1 MTLGVSNISCVR
13 GHKPLFAP
21 VSFSLQAGQA
31 LHVEGDNG
39 VGKTSLLR
47 IICGLSPAD
56 AGEVLWNGKALNRQH
71 PEAVEAFRATL
82 CYMGHNLSLKDELT
96 ALENLLFDAQVA
108 GRSLSHDTAMDAL
121 KKMGLNTRAHLPLR
135 VLSQGQKRRT
145 ALARLSV
152 TDAKLWVLDE
162 PFVALDAQSL
172 DSLCVLLAS
181 HVQQG
186 GMLLYTSHQAVAL
199 SQPHGP
205 AVDIRPLRLVGA

>member
-1 MTLGVSNISCVR
+1 M
-13 GHKPLFAP
+13 FAP
-21 VSFSLQAGQA
+21 VSFSLQPAQA
-31 LHVEGDNG
+31 LHLEGDNG
-39 VGKTSLLR
+39 IGKTSLLR

-56 AGEVLWNGKALNRQH
+56 AGEVLWNGVDLNRQH
-71 PEAVEAFRATL
+71 PEGVEAFRAAL

-96 ALENLLFDAQVA
+96 AVENLMFDAQVA
-108 GRSLSHDTAMDAL
+108 GRSLSYDRALDAL
-121 KKMGLNTRAHLPLR
+121 QKMGLNNRAHLPLR

-172 DSLCVLLAS
+172 DNLRELLAN

-186 GMLLYTSHQAVAL
+186 GMLLYTSHQSVEL
-199 SQPHGP
+199 SQSNGHVIDVHP
-205 AVDIRPLRLVGA
+205 IRLVAA

>member
-1 MTLGVSNISCVR
+1 MLTISNISCVR

-21 VSFSLQAGQA
+21 VSFSLQPAKA
-31 LHVEGDNG
+31 LHLEGDNG
-39 VGKTSLLR
+39 IGKTSLLR

-56 AGEVLWNGKALNRQH
+56 AGEVLWNGVALNKQH
-71 PEAVEAFRATL
+71 PEGVEAFRAAL

-96 ALENLLFDAQVA
+96 AVENLMFDAQVA
-108 GRSLSHDTAMDAL
+108 GRSLSYDRALDAL
-121 KKMGLNTRAHLPLR
+121 QKMGLNNRAHLPLR

-172 DSLCVLLAS
+172 DNLRALLAN

-186 GMLLYTSHQAVAL
+186 GMLLYTSHQSVEL
-199 SQPHGP
+199 SQSNGH
-205 AVDIRPLRLVGA
+205 AIDVHSVRLVAA

>member
-1 MTLGVSNISCVR
+1 M
-13 GHKPLFAP
+13 FAP
-21 VSFSLQAGQA
+21 VNFSLQPAQA
-31 LHVEGDNG
+31 LHLEGDNG
-39 VGKTSLLR
+39 IGKTSLLR

-56 AGEVLWNGKALNRQH
+56 EGEVLWNGVALNRQH
-71 PEAVEAFRATL
+71 PEGVEAFRAAL

-96 ALENLLFDAQVA
+96 AVENLMFDAQVA
-108 GRSLSHDTAMDAL
+108 GRSLSYDRALDAL
-121 KKMGLNTRAHLPLR
+121 QKMGLNNRAHLPLR

-172 DSLCVLLAS
+172 DNLRELLAN

-186 GMLLYTSHQAVAL
+186 GMLLYTSHQSVEL
-199 SQPHGP
+199 SQSNGHVIDVHP
-205 AVDIRPLRLVGA
+205 IRLVAA

>member
-1 MTLGVSNISCVR
+1 MLTISNISCVR

-21 VSFSLQAGQA
+21 VSFSLQDGQA
-31 LHVEGDNG
+31 LHLEGDNG

-56 AGEVLWNGKALNRQH
+56 SGEVLWNGVALNQQH
-71 PEAVEAFRATL
+71 PEVVEAFRASL
-82 CYMGHNLSLKDELT
+82 CYVGHNLSLKDELT
-96 ALENLLFDAQVA
+96 PIENLLFDAQVT
-108 GRSLSHDTAMDAL
+108 GRSLSREKGMDAL
-121 KKMGLNTRAHLPLR
+121 RKMGLNNRTHLPLR

-162 PFVALDAQSL
+162 PFVALDPQSL
-172 DSLCVLLAS
+172 DYLRAILAN

-186 GMLLYTSHQAVAL
+186 GLLLFSSHQLVEL
-199 SQPHGP
+199 SQTNGH
-205 AVDIRPLRLVGA
+205 AMDVRPIRLVAA

>member
-1 MTLGVSNISCVR
+1 M
-13 GHKPLFAP
+13 FAP
-21 VSFSLQAGQA
+21 VNFSLQPAQA
-31 LHVEGDNG
+31 LHLEGDNG
-39 VGKTSLLR
+39 IGKTSLLR

-56 AGEVLWNGKALNRQH
+56 AGEVLWNGIALKRQH
-71 PEAVEAFRATL
+71 PEGVEAFRAAL

-96 ALENLLFDAQVA
+96 AVENLMFDAQVA
-108 GRSLSHDTAMDAL
+108 GRSLSYDRAVDAL
-121 KKMGLNTRAHLPLR
+121 QKMGLNSRAHLPLR

-172 DSLCVLLAS
+172 DNLRALLAN

-186 GMLLYTSHQAVAL
+186 GMLLYTSHQSVEL
-199 SQPHGP
+199 SQSNGHVIDVHP
-205 AVDIRPLRLVGA
+205 IRLVAA

>member
-1 MTLGVSNISCVR
+1 MLTISNISCVR

-21 VSFSLQAGQA
+21 VSFSLQDGQA
-31 LHVEGDNG
+31 LHLEGDNG

-56 AGEVLWNGKALNRQH
+56 SGEVLWNGVALNQQH
-71 PEAVEAFRATL
+71 PEVVEAFRASL
-82 CYMGHNLSLKDELT
+82 CYVGHNLSLKDELT
-96 ALENLLFDAQVA
+96 PIENLLFDAQVT
-108 GRSLSHDTAMDAL
+108 GHSLSREKGMDAL
-121 KKMGLNTRAHLPLR
+121 RKMGLNNRTHLPLR

-162 PFVALDAQSL
+162 PFVALDPQSL
-172 DSLCVLLAS
+172 DYLRAILAN

-186 GMLLYTSHQAVAL
+186 GLLLFSSHQLVEL
-199 SQPHGP
+199 SQPNGH
-205 AVDIRPLRLVGA
+205 AMDVRPIRLVAA

>member
-1 MTLGVSNISCVR
+1 MLTVSSITCVR

-21 VSFSLQAGQA
+21 VSFSLQAGHA
-31 LHVEGDNG
+31 LHLEGDNG

-56 AGEVLWNGKALNRQH
+56 AGEVLWNGSPLNRQN
-71 PEAVEAFRATL
+71 PEAVDAFRATL

-96 ALENLLFDAQVA
+96 AIENLLFDAQIA
-108 GRSLSHDTAMDAL
+108 GRNLPYDKAMDAL
-121 KKMGLNTRAHLPLR
+121 QTMGMHHRAHLPLR

-152 TDAKLWVLDE
+152 TEAKLWVLDE
-162 PFVALDAQSL
+162 PFVALDTQSL
-172 DSLCVLLAS
+172 DKLRVLLAN

-186 GMLLYTSHQAVAL
+186 GMLLFTSHQAVEL
-199 SQPHGP
+199 SQPKGH
-205 AVDIRPLRLVGA
+205 AVDIHPIRLVAA

>member
-1 MTLGVSNISCVR
+1 MLTISNISCVR

-21 VSFSLQAGQA
+21 VSFSLQDGQA
-31 LHVEGDNG
+31 LHLEGDNG

-56 AGEVLWNGKALNRQH
+56 SGEVLWNGVALNRQH
-71 PEAVEAFRATL
+71 PEVVEAFRASL
-82 CYMGHNLSLKDELT
+82 CYVGHNLSLKDELT
-96 ALENLLFDAQVA
+96 PIENLLFDAQVT
-108 GRSLSHDTAMDAL
+108 GRSLSREKGMDAL
-121 KKMGLNTRAHLPLR
+121 RKMGLNNRTHLPLR

-162 PFVALDAQSL
+162 PFVALDPQSL
-172 DSLCVLLAS
+172 DYLRAILAN

-186 GMLLYTSHQAVAL
+186 GLLLFSSHQLVEL
-199 SQPHGP
+199 SQPNGH
-205 AVDIRPLRLVGA
+205 AMDVRPIRLVAA

>member
-1 MTLGVSNISCVR
+1 MLTISNISCVR

-21 VSFSLQAGQA
+21 VSFSLQDGQA
-31 LHVEGDNG
+31 LHLEGDNG

-56 AGEVLWNGKALNRQH
+56 SGEVLWNGVALNRQH
-71 PEAVEAFRATL
+71 PEVVEAFRASL
-82 CYMGHNLSLKDELT
+82 CYVGHNLSLKDELT
-96 ALENLLFDAQVA
+96 PIENLLFDAQVT
-108 GRSLSHDTAMDAL
+108 GRSLSSEKGMDAL
-121 KKMGLNTRAHLPLR
+121 RKMGLNNRTHLPLR

-162 PFVALDAQSL
+162 PFVALDPQSL
-172 DSLCVLLAS
+172 DYLRAILAN

-186 GMLLYTSHQAVAL
+186 GLLLFSSHQLVEL
-199 SQPHGP
+199 SQPNGH
-205 AVDIRPLRLVGA
+205 AMDVRPIRLVAA

>member
-1 MTLGVSNISCVR
+1 MLTISNISCVR

-21 VSFSLQAGQA
+21 VSFSLQPAQA
-31 LHVEGDNG
+31 LHLEGDNG
-39 VGKTSLLR
+39 IGKTSLLR

-56 AGEVLWNGKALNRQH
+56 AGEVLWNGVALNRQH
-71 PEAVEAFRATL
+71 PEGIEAFRTAL

-96 ALENLLFDAQVA
+96 AVENLMFDAQVA
-108 GRSLSHDTAMDAL
+108 GRSLSYDRALDAL
-121 KKMGLNTRAHLPLR
+121 QKMGLNNRAHLPLR

-162 PFVALDAQSL
+162 PFVALDTQSL
-172 DSLCVLLAS
+172 DNLRALLAN

-186 GMLLYTSHQAVAL
+186 GMLLYTSHQSVEL
-199 SQPHGP
+199 SQSNGHAIDVHP
-205 AVDIRPLRLVGA
+205 IRLVAA

>member
-1 MTLGVSNISCVR
+1 MLTISNISCVR

-21 VSFSLQAGQA
+21 VSFSLQDGQA
-31 LHVEGDNG
+31 LHLEGDNG

-56 AGEVLWNGKALNRQH
+56 SGEVLWNGVALNQQH
-71 PEAVEAFRATL
+71 PEVVEAFRASL
-82 CYMGHNLSLKDELT
+82 CYVGHNLSLKDELT
-96 ALENLLFDAQVA
+96 PIENLLFDAQVT
-108 GRSLSHDTAMDAL
+108 GRSLSREKGMDAL
-121 KKMGLNTRAHLPLR
+121 RKMGLNNRTHLPLR

-162 PFVALDAQSL
+162 PFVALDPQSL
-172 DSLCVLLAS
+172 DYLRAILAN

-186 GMLLYTSHQAVAL
+186 GLLLFSSHQLVEL
-199 SQPHGP
+199 SQPNGH
-205 AVDIRPLRLVGA
+205 AMDVRPIRLVAA

>member
-1 MTLGVSNISCVR
+1 MLTISNISCVR

-21 VSFSLQAGQA
+21 VSFSLQDGHA
-31 LHVEGDNG
+31 LHLEGDNG

-56 AGEVLWNGKALNRQH
+56 SGEVLWKGVALNRQH
-71 PEAVEAFRATL
+71 PEVVEAFRASL
-82 CYMGHNLSLKDELT
+82 CYVGHNLSLKDELT
-96 ALENLLFDAQVA
+96 PIENLLFDAQVT
-108 GRSLSHDTAMDAL
+108 GRSLSREKGMDAL
-121 KKMGLNTRAHLPLR
+121 RKMGLNNRTHLPLR

-162 PFVALDAQSL
+162 PFVALDPQSL
-172 DSLCVLLAS
+172 DYLRAILAN

-186 GMLLYTSHQAVAL
+186 GLLLFSSHQLVEL
-199 SQPHGP
+199 SQPNGH
-205 AVDIRPLRLVGA
+205 AMDVRPIRLVAA

>member
-1 MTLGVSNISCVR
+1 MLTISNISCVR

-21 VSFSLQAGQA
+21 VSFSLQPAQA
-31 LHVEGDNG
+31 LHLEGDNG
-39 VGKTSLLR
+39 IGKTSLLR

-56 AGEVLWNGKALNRQH
+56 AGEVLWNGVALSRQH
-71 PEAVEAFRATL
+71 PEGVEAFRAAL

-96 ALENLLFDAQVA
+96 AVENLMFDAQVA
-108 GRSLSHDTAMDAL
+108 GRSLSYDRALDAL
-121 KKMGLNTRAHLPLR
+121 QKMGLNNRAHLPLR

-162 PFVALDAQSL
+162 PFVALDTQSL
-172 DSLCVLLAS
+172 DNLRELLAN

-186 GMLLYTSHQAVAL
+186 GMLLYTSHQSVEL
-199 SQPHGP
+199 SQSNGHVIDVHP
-205 AVDIRPLRLVGA
+205 IRLVAA

>member
-1 MTLGVSNISCVR
+1 MLTISNISCVR

-21 VSFSLQAGQA
+21 VSFSLQPAQA
-31 LHVEGDNG
+31 LHLEGDNG
-39 VGKTSLLR
+39 IGKTSLLR

-56 AGEVLWNGKALNRQH
+56 AGEVLWNGVALNRQH
-71 PEAVEAFRATL
+71 PEGVEAFRAAL

-96 ALENLLFDAQVA
+96 AVENLMFDAQVA
-108 GRSLSHDTAMDAL
+108 GRSLSYDRALDAL
-121 KKMGLNTRAHLPLR
+121 QKMGLNNRAHLPLR

-172 DSLCVLLAS
+172 DNLRALLAN

-186 GMLLYTSHQAVAL
+186 GMLLYTSHQSVEL
-199 SQPHGP
+199 SQSNGHVIDVHP
-205 AVDIRPLRLVGA
+205 IRLVAA

>member
-1 MTLGVSNISCVR
+1 MLTISNISCVR

-31 LHVEGDNG
+31 LHLEGDNG

-56 AGEVLWNGKALNRQH
+56 EGDVLWNGAALNRQH
-71 PEAVEAFRATL
+71 PEAVEAFRASL

-96 ALENLLFDAQVA
+96 PIENLLFDAQVA
-108 GRSLSHDTAMDAL
+108 GRSLSHDKAMEAL
-121 KKMGLNTRAHLPLR
+121 RKMGLNNRAHWPLR

-152 TDAKLWVLDE
+152 SDVKLWVLDE

-172 DSLCVLLAS
+172 DNLRALLAN
-181 HVQQG
+181 HVLQG
-186 GMLLYTSHQAVAL
+186 GMLLFTSHQAVEL
-199 SQPHGP
+199 SQPNGRALDVQP
-205 AVDIRPLRLVGA
+205 IRLVAA

>member
-1 MTLGVSNISCVR
+1 MLTISNISCVR
-13 GHKPLFAP
+13 GRKPLFAP

-31 LHVEGDNG
+31 LHLEGDNG

-56 AGEVLWNGKALNRQH
+56 AGEILWNGSSLNKQN
-71 PEAVEAFRATL
+71 PEVVESFRASL

-96 ALENLLFDAQVA
+96 PIENLLFDAQVA
-108 GRSLSHDTAMDAL
+108 GRSLSHEKGMGAL
-121 KKMGLNTRAHLPLR
+121 RKIELNNRAHLPLR

-152 TDAKLWVLDE
+152 SEAKLWVLDE

-172 DSLCVLLAS
+172 DNLRALLAN
-181 HVQQG
+181 HVLQG
-186 GMLLYTSHQAVAL
+186 GMLLFTSHQAVEL
-199 SQPHGP
+199 SQPNGHALDVQP
-205 AVDIRPLRLVGA
+205 IRLVAA

>member
-1 MTLGVSNISCVR
+1 MLTISNISCVR

-21 VSFSLQAGQA
+21 VSFSLQDGQA
-31 LHVEGDNG
+31 LHLEGDNG

-56 AGEVLWNGKALNRQH
+56 SGEVLWNGVALNRQH
-71 PEAVEAFRATL
+71 PEVVEAFRASL
-82 CYMGHNLSLKDELT
+82 CYVGHNLSLKDELT
-96 ALENLLFDAQVA
+96 PIENLLFDAQVT
-108 GRSLSHDTAMDAL
+108 GHSLSREKGMDAL
-121 KKMGLNTRAHLPLR
+121 RKMGLNNRTHLPLR

-162 PFVALDAQSL
+162 PFVALDPQSL
-172 DSLCVLLAS
+172 DYLRAILAN

-186 GMLLYTSHQAVAL
+186 GLLLFSSHQLVEL
-199 SQPHGP
+199 SQPNGH
-205 AVDIRPLRLVGA
+205 ALDVRPIRLVAA

>member
-1 MTLGVSNISCVR
+1 MLTISNISCVR

-21 VSFSLQAGQA
+21 VSFSLQDGQA
-31 LHVEGDNG
+31 LHLEGDNG

-56 AGEVLWNGKALNRQH
+56 SGEVLWNGVALNRQH
-71 PEAVEAFRATL
+71 PEVVEAFRASL
-82 CYMGHNLSLKDELT
+82 CYVGHNLSLKDELT
-96 ALENLLFDAQVA
+96 PIENLLFDAQVT
-108 GRSLSHDTAMDAL
+108 GRSLFREKGMDAL
-121 KKMGLNTRAHLPLR
+121 RKMGLNNRTHLPLR

-162 PFVALDAQSL
+162 PFVALDPQSL
-172 DSLCVLLAS
+172 DYLRAILAN

-186 GMLLYTSHQAVAL
+186 GLLLFSSHQLVEL
-199 SQPHGP
+199 SQPNGHD
-205 AVDIRPLRLVGA
+205 AMDVRPIRLVAA